1 MKVPSVVKKMLGNKY
16 VLYVVLFLSITNIL
30 GYLASQDFNALT
42 FFVVVAFL
50 TTYFSKNMI
59 IVLLVAMISTNFLSM
74 SNRIPHTIEA
84 MTNKDKSHKEAMGHK
99 EKEEHKEQEAM
110 GHKESG
116 TKGSSSSVSK
126 ESLKARNKL
135 QPASLEENK
144 VNYQDTLEAA
154 YDNLDKILDSGAIQ
168 KMSKDTDKLMNR
180 QNKLAGQ
187 IEKFAPLLHKAEGM
201 LKSLPMEK
209 MNSIISK
216 IGGMGMIPGAPEPQK
231 DK

>member
-1 MKVPSVVKKMLGNKY
+1 MKVPPVVKKMLGNKY

-30 GYLASQDFNALT
+30 GYLGSQDFNALT

-74 SNRIPHTIEA
+74 SNRIPHTIEG
-84 MTNKDKSHKEAMGHK
+84 MNVKETKGHK
-99 EKEEHKEQEAM
+99 EKVSAAERV
-110 GHKESG
+110 G
-116 TKGSSSSVSK
+116 TQNGSKGSSSVSK
-126 ESLKARNKL
+126 ESLKSRNKL

-144 VNYQDTLEAA
+144 VNYQDTLESA

-168 KMSKDTDKLMNR
+168 KMSKDTDKLMDR
-180 QNKLAGQ
+180 QTKLAGQ

-216 IGGMGMIPGAPEPQK
+216 MGGMGMMPGAPEPQK

>member
-1 MKVPSVVKKMLGNKY
+1 MKVPPVIKKMLGNKY

-42 FFVVVAFL
+42 FFVIVAFL

-59 IVLLVAMISTNFLSM
+59 IVLLVAMVSTNFLSM
-74 SNRIPHTIEA
+74 SKSIPKTIEA
-84 MTNKDKSHKEAMGHK
+84 MTNKDKKHEEGVEDEEGVKHKK
-99 EKEEHKEQEAM
+99 ETM

-116 TKGSSSSVSK
+116 TKGSNGVSK

-168 KMSKDTDKLMNR
+168 QMTKDTDKLMDR

-187 IEKFAPLLHKAEGM
+187 IEKMAPMISQGEGM
-201 LKSLPMEK
+201 LNKLPMDK
-209 MNSIISK
+209 MNNMISK
-216 IGGMGMIPGAPEPQK
+216 LGGLGMLAGSSEK
-231 DK
+231 NK

>member
-1 MKVPSVVKKMLGNKY
+1 MKVPPVIKKMLGNKY

-42 FFVVVAFL
+42 FFVIVAFL

-59 IVLLVAMISTNFLSM
+59 IVLLVAMVSTNFLSM
-74 SNRIPHTIEA
+74 SKSIPKTIEA
-84 MTNKDKSHKEAMGHK
+84 MTNKDKKHEESVEHK
-99 EKEEHKEQEAM
+99 EKETM
-110 GHKESG
+110 GHKQSG
-116 TKGSSSSVSK
+116 TPGSNSISK
-126 ESLKARNKL
+126 KENLKSRNKL

-144 VNYQDTLEAA
+144 VNYQETLEAA

-168 KMSKDTDKLMNR
+168 KMTKDTDKLMDR

-201 LKSLPMEK
+201 LKNLPMDK
-209 MNSIISK
+209 MNNMISK
-216 IGGMGMIPGAPEPQK
+216 LGGMGMLAGASDSKKE
-231 DK
+231 

>member
-1 MKVPSVVKKMLGNKY
+1 MKVPSVIKKMLGNKY

-59 IVLLVAMISTNFLSM
+59 IVLLVAMVSTNFLSM

-84 MTNKDKSHKEAMGHK
+84 MTTSQTSEEEDSARKGSEAMTGK
-99 EKEEHKEQEAM
+99 EKKTIV
-110 GHKESG
+110 HKESG
-116 TKGSSSSVSK
+116 TKGSNGVSK

-135 QPASLEENK
+135 QPSSLEENK

-168 KMSKDTDKLMNR
+168 KMTKDTDKLMDR
-180 QNKLAGQ
+180 QTKLAGQ
-187 IEKFAPLLHKAEGM
+187 IEKFAPLLNKAESM
-201 LKSLPMEK
+201 LKNLPMEK
-209 MNSIISK
+209 MNKMILK
-216 IGGMGMIPGAPEPQK
+216 LGGLGMPL
-231 DK
+231 

>member
-1 MKVPSVVKKMLGNKY
+1 MKVPPVIKKMLGNKY

-42 FFVVVAFL
+42 FFVIVAFL
-50 TTYFSKNMI
+50 TSYFSKNMI
-59 IVLLVAMISTNFLSM
+59 IVLLVAMVSTNFLSM
-74 SNRIPHTIEA
+74 SKSIPKTIEA
-84 MTNKDKSHKEAMGHK
+84 MTNKDKKHEEGVEDEEGVEHK
-99 EKEEHKEQEAM
+99 EKETM
-110 GHKESG
+110 GHKQSG
-116 TKGSSSSVSK
+116 TPGSNSISK
-126 ESLKARNKL
+126 KENLKSRNKL

-144 VNYQDTLEAA
+144 VNYQETLEAA

-168 KMSKDTDKLMNR
+168 KMTKDTDKLMDR

-201 LKSLPMEK
+201 LKNLPMDK
-209 MNSIISK
+209 MNNMISK
-216 IGGMGMIPGAPEPQK
+216 LGGMGMLAGASEK

>member
-1 MKVPSVVKKMLGNKY
+1 MKVPPVIKKMLGNKY

-59 IVLLVAMISTNFLSM
+59 IVLLVAMVSTNFLSM
-74 SNRIPHTIEA
+74 SKSIPKTIEA
-84 MTNKDKSHKEAMGHK
+84 MTNKDKHKENIEHK
-99 EKEEHKEQEAM
+99 EEEHKKETM

-116 TKGSSSSVSK
+116 TKGSNGVSK

-144 VNYQDTLEAA
+144 VNYQETLEAA

-168 KMSKDTDKLMNR
+168 KMTKDTDKLMDR

-201 LKSLPMEK
+201 LKNLPMDK
-209 MNSIISK
+209 MNNMISRL
-216 IGGMGMIPGAPEPQK
+216 GGMGMLAGASDSKKE
-231 DK
+231 